1 MGGVTAFLTSNDV
14 EDDSDSDSDEMMDS
28 SKPLDPVLCKVCE
41 CDSLFDQPKPLT
53 LPWCSV

>member
-14 EDDSDSDSDEMMDS
+14 EEDSDSDSDEMMDS

-41 CDSLFDQPKPLT
+41 YDK
-53 LPWCSV
+53 V